1 MISLRS
7 FGFLAPKH
15 FKIIWL
21 SKILALSIY
30 NEGYFRNE
38 QCALNVTYT
47 LLLYNFGD
55 INGTNSPAA
64 GILIHQALIVQQQE
78 YRSIRHKYSG
88 SRGIDPVIQTL
99 PSGNNSPAAGISIHQ
114 ALMLLNY

>member
-21 SKILALSIY
+21 SNILALSIY

-38 QCALNVTYT
+38 QN
-47 LLLYNFGD
+47 
-55 INGTNSPAA
+55 IPAA
-64 GILIHQALIVQQQE
+64 GLLIQ
-78 YRSIRHKYSG
+78 
-88 SRGIDPVIQTL
+88 
-99 PSGNNSPAAGISIHQ
+99 
-114 ALMLLNY
+114 